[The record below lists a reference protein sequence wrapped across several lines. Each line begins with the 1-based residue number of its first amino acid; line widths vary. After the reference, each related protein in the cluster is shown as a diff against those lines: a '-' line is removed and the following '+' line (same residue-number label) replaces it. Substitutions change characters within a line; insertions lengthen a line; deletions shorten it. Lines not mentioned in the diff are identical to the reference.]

1 MLVFALVFWV
11 NFICRGL
18 GGSSLERKG
27 QESIGPVF
35 GFCPDSE
42 AESGQSKPY
51 LSLCYCLAAS
61 ITTKRALFWTVQ
73 QDQQIQDS
81 KKERAREREREIS
94 GHWKRSP
101 LRRSLMYGLIWA
113 STVVRVCSTGLEFTK
128 LMTHIKAQNIRC
140 FVSLLDCG
148 RIQRVHFLVLPTVF
162 QSSFFYTW
170 GSSVLS
176 GFITEHTRCHCGAV
190 DNKINNSIQ

>member
-1 MLVFALVFWV
+1 MQ
-11 NFICRGL
+11 RT

-81 KKERAREREREIS
+81 KKERARERERERLA
-94 GHWKRSP
+94 GTERDP
-101 LRRSLMYGLIWA
+101 LSDAL
-113 STVVRVCSTGLEFTK
+113 
-128 LMTHIKAQNIRC
+128 
-140 FVSLLDCG
+140 
-148 RIQRVHFLVLPTVF
+148 
-162 QSSFFYTW
+162 
-170 GSSVLS
+170 
-176 GFITEHTRCHCGAV
+176 
-190 DNKINNSIQ
+190 